1 MSRVGAPGPTGPGPA
16 SSASTLA
23 ETEAWF
29 VRHGL
34 PYFVDSEREAARAG
48 MRARRLA
55 TVVAAALG
63 LGLVAGVLVGW
74 RLRDGSFAVVTAMVT
89 AGAVVALY
97 AATTLRMTAM
107 ARWAVARTFKSLG
120 LLFPLATRAL
130 PLLLVFVMFLFIN
143 TEVWQVGAALDG
155 GVLWVTVMLF
165 AGLAVAF
172 LLARLPEELDRVDDD
187 VDAERLVSLTRGT
200 PLASAALALVEREGQ
215 DVRLEEDVEVRG
227 FQKANLMVV
236 LVVAQAVQVL
246 LLSLSV
252 FAFFIAF
259 GTVAMNDQVVEA
271 WLGPEQLNRLH
282 VGYLSVEL
290 IQVSVFLAA
299 FSGMYFTV
307 AAVTDEVYRKQFF
320 TTITRELDRAVAAR
334 AVYQHLR
341 STRPESAGL
350 S

>member
-1 MSRVGAPGPTGPGPA
+1 MSAALDTDQTVAA
-16 SSASTLA
+16 A
-23 ETEAWF
+23 ETWF

-34 PYFVDSEREAARAG
+34 PYFVDSERQAAHEG
-48 MRARRLA
+48 MRPRRLV
-55 TVVAAALG
+55 TVLGIALG
-63 LGLVAGVLVGW
+63 VGVAAGVLVA
-74 RLRDGSFAVVTAMVT
+74 LLLEDGSLGVPTAMVT
-89 AGAVVALY
+89 GGAVVALY

-107 ARWAVARTFKSLG
+107 ARWAVGRTFKSLG

-143 TEVWQVGAALDG
+143 AEVWQVGATLDG

-172 LLARLPEELDRVDDD
+172 LLARLPEELERVDGE
-187 VDAERLVSLTRGT
+187 VEGERLVALTQGT
-200 PLASAALALVEREGQ
+200 PLAEAARELAGG
-215 DVRLEEDVEVRG
+215 DGAGAALEEDATVRG

-236 LVVAQAVQVL
+236 LVVAQVVQVF

-259 GTVAMNDQVVEA
+259 GAVAMKDEVVQSWIGDE
-271 WLGPEQLNRLH
+271 RLSPLH
-282 VGYLSVEL
+282 IGYLNVEL

-307 AAVTDEVYRKQFF
+307 AAVTDEVYRQQFF
-320 TTITRELDRAVAAR
+320 TTITRELDRAMAAR
-334 AVYQHLR
+334 AVYHHLKSR
-341 STRPESAGL
+341 A
-350 S
+350 